1 MVDDRVVVRGAASVV
16 HAEGRRGDF
25 SCADD
30 FRADVLAD
38 DVRADDFRAVE
49 EALARFLEEQEALS
63 AEPEVA
69 ELVGWVRGSLA
80 GGKRL
85 RPLLCCLGWRAGG
98 GTGPLPQAVAQVA
111 ASFEMF
117 HTFAVLHDDVMD
129 DAETRRGRP
138 AAQHLVAARHRGH
151 ARAQKLGRDTAI
163 LLGDIALGWS
173 YELVGT
179 ADIDDHR
186 RRRVGRAL
194 ATMRTQTVVGQYL
207 DLVGTDTAPAE
218 TVEGVGHRT
227 DKGVGHGT
235 VEDVGHAL
243 RIARGKTA
251 GYTVG
256 WPLHIGAVLAHAGET
271 VIEALTRFGLAV
283 GEAFQLRDDLLNIFG
298 HAPTTGKPSGDD
310 LCHRKHTALLALA
323 WRDSGP
329 RQRSSLTDL
338 MDLTSLDETALAEA
352 RTILTDTGARS
363 HVEDLIAARLDEA
376 RQALTETT
384 LPPGITATLTDL
396 AHHAAHRDH

>member
-1 MVDDRVVVRGAASVV
+1 MVDDRVVVREAASVG
-16 HAEGRRGDF
+16 HTEGRRGGF
-25 SCADD
+25 SCAE
-30 FRADVLAD
+30 
-38 DVRADDFRAVE
+38 DFRAVE
-49 EALARFLEEQEALS
+49 EVLARFLEEQGALS

-80 GGKRL
+80 GGKQL

-98 GTGPLPQAVAQVA
+98 GTGPLPPAVARVA

-129 DAETRRGRP
+129 EAETRRGRP

-151 ARAQKLGRDTAI
+151 AQAQKLGRDTAI

-207 DLVGTDTAPAE
+207 DLVGTDTAPAG
-218 TVEGVGHRT
+218 TVE
-227 DKGVGHGT
+227 DVGHGA

-256 WPLHIGAVLAHAGET
+256 WPLHIGAVLAHADET
-271 VIEALTRFGLAV
+271 IIEALTRFGLAV
-283 GEAFQLRDDLLNIFG
+283 GEAFQLRDDLLNVFG

-323 WRDSGP
+323 WRDADP
-329 RQRSSLTDL
+329 RQRARLTQL
-338 MDLTSLDETALAEA
+338 MDRTSLDETALTEA

-363 HVEDLIAARLDEA
+363 HIEDLITTRLDEA

-384 LPPGITATLTDL
+384 LPPDITTTLTDL
-396 AHHAAHRDH
+396 AHHATHRDH